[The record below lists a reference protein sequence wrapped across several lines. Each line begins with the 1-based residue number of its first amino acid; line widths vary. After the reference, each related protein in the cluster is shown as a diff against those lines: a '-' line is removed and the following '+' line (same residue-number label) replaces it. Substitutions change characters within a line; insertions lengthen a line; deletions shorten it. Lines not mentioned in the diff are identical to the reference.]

1 MNQQTSSSY
10 MDNYS
15 KLKAAA
21 EELSQQNVP
30 DVDRIIPLV
39 KQGTEAYQHCMSR
52 IEQVEKMLQ
61 EIEQQASSS
70 Q

>member
-1 MNQQTSSSY
+1 MNQQTSSY

-15 KLKAAA
+15 KLKSAA

-52 IEQVEKMLQ
+52 IQEVETMLQ

>member
-1 MNQQTSSSY
+1 MNQQTSSY

-39 KQGTEAYQHCMSR
+39 KQGTQAYQHCMSR
-52 IEQVEKMLQ
+52 IQEVEKMLQ
-61 EIEQQASSS
+61 EIEQQANSS

>member
-1 MNQQTSSSY
+1 MNQQTSSY

-15 KLKAAA
+15 KLKSAA

-39 KQGTEAYQHCMSR
+39 KQGTQAYQHCMNR
-52 IEQVEKMLQ
+52 IQEVEKMLQ

>member
-1 MNQQTSSSY
+1 MNQQTSSY

-15 KLKAAA
+15 KLKSAA

-39 KQGTEAYQHCMSR
+39 KQGTQAYQHCMSR
-52 IEQVEKMLQ
+52 IQEVEKMLQ

>member
-1 MNQQTSSSY
+1 MNQQTSSY

-15 KLKAAA
+15 KLKSAA

-39 KQGTEAYQHCMSR
+39 KQGTQAYQHCMNR
-52 IEQVEKMLQ
+52 IQEVEKMLH
-61 EIEQQASSS
+61 EIEQQASREE
-70 Q
+70 

>member
-1 MNQQTSSSY
+1 MNQQTSSY

-52 IEQVEKMLQ
+52 IQEVEKMLQ

>member
-1 MNQQTSSSY
+1 MNQQTSSY

-15 KLKAAA
+15 KLKSAA

-39 KQGTEAYQHCMSR
+39 KQGTQAYQHCMNR
-52 IEQVEKMLQ
+52 IQEVEKMLQ
-61 EIEQQASSS
+61 EIEQQASREE
-70 Q
+70 

>member
-1 MNQQTSSSY
+1 MNQQTSSY

-15 KLKAAA
+15 KLKSAA

-39 KQGTEAYQHCMSR
+39 KQGTQAYQHCMSR
-52 IEQVEKMLQ
+52 IQQVEKMLQ
-61 EIEQQASSS
+61 EIEQQASREG
-70 Q
+70 

>member
-1 MNQQTSSSY
+1 MNQQTSSY

-15 KLKAAA
+15 KLKSAA

-30 DVDRIIPLV
+30 NVDRIIPLV

-52 IEQVEKMLQ
+52 IQEVEKMLQ

>member
-1 MNQQTSSSY
+1 MNQQTSSY

-15 KLKAAA
+15 KLKSAA

-52 IEQVEKMLQ
+52 IQQVEKMLQ
-61 EIEQQASSS
+61 EIEQQASPS

>member
-1 MNQQTSSSY
+1 MNQQTSSY

-52 IEQVEKMLQ
+52 IQQVEKMLQ

>member
-1 MNQQTSSSY
+1 MNQQTSSY

-15 KLKAAA
+15 KLKTAA

-52 IEQVEKMLQ
+52 IQQVEKMLQ

>member
-1 MNQQTSSSY
+1 MNQQTSSY

-15 KLKAAA
+15 KLKSAA

-52 IEQVEKMLQ
+52 IQEVEKMLQ

>member
-1 MNQQTSSSY
+1 MNQQTSSY

-15 KLKAAA
+15 KLKSAA

-52 IEQVEKMLQ
+52 IQEVEKMLQ
-61 EIEQQASSS
+61 EIEQQASPS

>member
-1 MNQQTSSSY
+1 MNQQTSSY

-15 KLKAAA
+15 KLKSAA

-52 IEQVEKMLQ
+52 IQQVEKMLQ

>member
-1 MNQQTSSSY
+1 MNQQTSSY

-15 KLKAAA
+15 KLKSAA

-39 KQGTEAYQHCMSR
+39 KQGTEGYQHCMSR
-52 IEQVEKMLQ
+52 IQQVEKMLQ